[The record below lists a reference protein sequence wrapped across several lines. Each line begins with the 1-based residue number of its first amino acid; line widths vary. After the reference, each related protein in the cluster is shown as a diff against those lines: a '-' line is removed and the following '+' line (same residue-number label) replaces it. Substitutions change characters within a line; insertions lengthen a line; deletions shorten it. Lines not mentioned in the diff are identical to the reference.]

1 MHDVG
6 KSGWYILIPI
16 YNLVLACTFS
26 GSFSKSIGAAITSY
40 IAVKSTVAAVGSPVQ
55 IIVLPAT
62 ILNGLFPKGATV
74 KNLEKFNMSHK
85 TDINGKTEATFV
97 SNYKTQG
104 DEILIENTEYYNI
117 INYPLEHFDSYKA
130 VINAAADF
138 NKIVIVL
145 NQ

>member
-1 MHDVG
+1 MELYQENKRMMPVEIDYPHSYFR
-6 KSGWYILIPI
+6 KIKIIL
-16 YNLVLACTFS
+16 
-26 GSFSKSIGAAITSY
+26 
-40 IAVKSTVAAVGSPVQ
+40 
-55 IIVLPAT
+55 
-62 ILNGLFPKGATV
+62 PKGATV

-104 DEILIENTEYYNI
+104 DEILIENREYYNI

-145 NQ
+145 NK